1 MGELVLSTGPIEERA
16 NRLMQAEARQEASG
30 AMRKLRI
37 FLDAIKFEHTIFALP
52 FAYMGMV
59 LAARASHGWPG
70 LDKLI
75 WITLAMAGARTL
87 AMALNR
93 LIDASLDALNPRT
106 ANRALPKKQLR
117 PVEMVGFSLA
127 AGALLAVSAWQLNP
141 LCFKLAPVALL
152 FLVGYSYTKRY
163 TWLCHLALGL
173 TDGIAPIG
181 GWLAINPTI
190 SVANLLPPALLG
202 LAVTAWVGG
211 FDLIY
216 ACQDIDFDRAH
227 GLHSIP
233 ARFGAARALQ
243 ISEMA
248 HGASVGLLA
257 AVGGVLHLAWPFWIA
272 VGVAAWLLIWEHRL
286 VKPDDFSQLDL
297 AFFNMNGYIAVSVFA
312 FSLFAVLVA

>member
-1 MGELVLSTGPIEERA
+1 M
-16 NRLMQAEARQEASG
+16 RLMQAEARQEASG

-59 LAARASHGWPG
+59 LAARANHGWPG
-70 LDKLI
+70 LEKLI

-87 AMALNR
+87 AMTLNR
-93 LIDASLDALNPRT
+93 LIDASFDAKNPRT

-117 PVEMVGFSLA
+117 PAEMVGFSLA
-127 AGALLAVSAWQLNP
+127 SGALLAISAWQLNP
-141 LCFKLAPVALL
+141 LCLKLAPVALV

-181 GWLAINPTI
+181 GWLAVNPTI
-190 SVANLLPPALLG
+190 SVANLMAPALLG

-227 GLHSIP
+227 GLHSVP

-243 ISEMA
+243 VSEIA

-257 AVGGVLHLAWPFWIA
+257 AVGGVLHLAWPFWFA

-286 VKPDDFSQLDL
+286 VKPEDFSQLDI
-297 AFFNMNGYIAVSVFA
+297 AFFNMNGYIAVSVFV
-312 FSLFAVLVA
+312 FSLIAVLIA

>member
-1 MGELVLSTGPIEERA
+1 
-16 NRLMQAEARQEASG
+16 MQADAQAERTASG
-30 AMRKLRI
+30 ALHKLRI

-52 FAYMGMV
+52 FAYLGMA
-59 LAARASHGWPG
+59 LAARANHGWPG

-87 AMALNR
+87 AMTLNR
-93 LIDASLDALNPRT
+93 LIDARMDAQNPRT

-117 PVEMVGFSLA
+117 PGEMVVFSVIAAAVLA
-127 AGALLAVSAWQLNP
+127 FSAWQLNP

-152 FLVGYSYTKRY
+152 FLVGYSYTKRF

-181 GWLAINPTI
+181 GWLAVNPTI
-190 SVANLLPPALLG
+190 SVANLLPPFLLG
-202 LAVTAWVGG
+202 LAVAAWVGG

-216 ACQDIDFDRAH
+216 ACQDVAFDRAH

-233 ARFGAARALQ
+233 ARFGTARALQ

-257 AVGGVLHLAWPFWIA
+257 AVGGILHLAWPFWIA

-286 VKPDDFSQLDL
+286 VKPDDFSQLDV
-297 AFFNMNGYIAVSVFA
+297 AFFNMNGYLAVSVFA
-312 FSLFAVLVA
+312 FSLLAVLVA

>member
-1 MGELVLSTGPIEERA
+1 
-16 NRLMQAEARQEASG
+16 MQAEAQTERTASG
-30 AMRKLRI
+30 ALRKLRI

-52 FAYMGMV
+52 FAYLGMA
-59 LAARASHGWPG
+59 LAARAHHGWPG

-87 AMALNR
+87 AMTLNR
-93 LIDASLDALNPRT
+93 LIDARMDAQNPRT
-106 ANRALPKKQLR
+106 ANRALPKKQLGAG
-117 PVEMVGFSLA
+117 EMVVFSVIAAAVLA
-127 AGALLAVSAWQLNP
+127 FSAWQLNP
-141 LCFKLAPVALL
+141 LCFALAPVALL
-152 FLVGYSYTKRY
+152 FLVGYSYTKRF

-181 GWLAINPTI
+181 GWLAVSPTI
-190 SVANLLPPALLG
+190 SVANLLPPFLLG
-202 LAVTAWVGG
+202 LAVAAWVGG

-216 ACQDIDFDRAH
+216 ACQDVAFDRAH

-233 ARFGAARALQ
+233 ARFGTTRALQ

-257 AVGGVLHLAWPFWIA
+257 AVGGILALAWPFWIA

-286 VKPDDFSQLDL
+286 VKPDDFSQLDV
-297 AFFNMNGYIAVSVFA
+297 AFFNMNGYLAVSVFA
-312 FSLFAVLVA
+312 FSLLAVLVA

>member
-1 MGELVLSTGPIEERA
+1 MRVEAQTERTVA
-16 NRLMQAEARQEASG
+16 K

-52 FAYMGMV
+52 FAYLGMV
-59 LAARASHGWPG
+59 LAARANHGWPG

-75 WITLAMAGARTL
+75 WISLAMAGARTV

-93 LIDASLDALNPRT
+93 VIDARFDAINQRT
-106 ANRALPKKQLR
+106 ANRAMPRKLLGTR
-117 PVEMVGFSLA
+117 EMVVYSILA
-127 AGALLAVSAWQLNP
+127 AALLAFSAWQLNP
-141 LCFKLAPVALL
+141 LCFALSPIALL
-152 FLVGYSYTKRY
+152 FVVGYSYTKRF

-181 GWLAINPTI
+181 GWLAVNPTI

-202 LAVTAWVGG
+202 IAVTLWVGG

-233 ARFGAARALQ
+233 ARFGPARALQ

-248 HGASVGLLA
+248 HGASVGLVA
-257 AVGGVLHLAWPFWIA
+257 AVGGILHLAWPFWIA
-272 VGVAAWLLIWEHRL
+272 VGLASWLLIWEHRL
-286 VKPDDFSQLDL
+286 VKPDDFSQLDV
-297 AFFNMNGYIAVSVFA
+297 AFFNMNGYIAISVFV
-312 FSLFAVLVA
+312 FSLLAVLLG

>member
-1 MGELVLSTGPIEERA
+1 
-16 NRLMQAEARQEASG
+16 MQAEAQTERTASG
-30 AMRKLRI
+30 ALRKLRI

-52 FAYMGMV
+52 FAYLGMA
-59 LAARASHGWPG
+59 LAARANHGWPG

-87 AMALNR
+87 AMTLNR
-93 LIDASLDALNPRT
+93 LIDARMDAQNPRT

-117 PVEMVGFSLA
+117 PGEMVVFSVIAAAVLA
-127 AGALLAVSAWQLNP
+127 FSAWQLNP

-152 FLVGYSYTKRY
+152 FLVGYSYTKRF

-181 GWLAINPTI
+181 GWLAVNPTI
-190 SVANLLPPALLG
+190 SVANLLPPFLLG
-202 LAVTAWVGG
+202 LAVAAWVGG

-216 ACQDIDFDRAH
+216 ACQDVAFDRAH

-233 ARFGAARALQ
+233 ARFGTARALQ

-257 AVGGVLHLAWPFWIA
+257 AVGGILALAWPFWIA

-286 VKPDDFSQLDL
+286 VKPDDFSQLDV
-297 AFFNMNGYIAVSVFA
+297 AFFNMNGYLAVSVFA
-312 FSLFAVLVA
+312 FSLLAVLVA